1 MDFEEF
7 QRKLLSEIKSDSKAC
22 YDIVDNNKE
31 LLDHYLYDNR
41 NASVYIVSLVEN
53 INDAVVYDLKKFKTL
68 EKVLKHTSFQK
79 VLGEFRE
86 SDVLIRACKIG
97 NKKAVDWLLTMNMNI
112 RITDN
117 KGMTAF
123 MYAVQYSTMLP
134 VIEFLLKI
142 ADEKYLNIKDI
153 NGNTAIFHAIKN
165 KDVLEKM
172 LEYKKI
178 NIYHINNNNENL
190 FMYACKNDYIISF
203 NTLIKL
209 NFDFNLC
216 SKSGKTAAM
225 YLEEN
230 GRQFQLKTLVNEKTI
245 YDNYGNKTFVTV
257 C

>member
-1 MDFEEF
+1 MDFQKF
-7 QRKLLSEIKSDSKAC
+7 QRQLLTEIVNDSKDC
-22 YDIVDNNKE
+22 FNTIEDNKE
-31 LLDHYLYDNR
+31 LIEHYLYDNTD
-41 NASVYIVSLVEN
+41 APVYVTSLVQN
-53 INDAVVYDLKKFKTL
+53 INDIVIFDLKKFKTL

-86 SDVLIRACKIG
+86 SDVLIRACENG

-112 RITDN
+112 RTTDG

-123 MYAVQYSTMLP
+123 MYAVQHSDLLS
-134 VIEFLLKI
+134 VVEFLLKI
-142 ADEKYLNIKDI
+142 ADEKYLNIKD
-153 NGNTAIFHAIKN
+153 NDGNTAIFHAIKN
-165 KDVLEKM
+165 KEVLEKM

-190 FMYACKNDYIISF
+190 FTYACKNDYVILF

-216 SKSGKTAAM
+216 SRSGKTAAM

-230 GRQFQLKTLVNEKTI
+230 GRHFQLKTLMNEKDI
-245 YDNYGNKTFVTV
+245 YDEYKIKTPVSV
-257 C
+257 Y